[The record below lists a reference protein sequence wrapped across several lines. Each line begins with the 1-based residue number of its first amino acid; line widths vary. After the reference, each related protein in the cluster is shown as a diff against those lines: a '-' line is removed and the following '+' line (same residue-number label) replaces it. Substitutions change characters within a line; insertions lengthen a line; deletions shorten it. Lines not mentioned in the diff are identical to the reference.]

1 LVFIIIKFFFI
12 LKYFILFILFNID
25 VGNNKKKPFQT
36 GLEILKTLKI
46 VKIIKKK
53 IFFLNYI
60 FIMIFIYFNNITLF
74 IIN

>member
-1 LVFIIIKFFFI
+1 MVFIIIKFFFI

-46 VKIIKKK
+46 VKIIKKN
-53 IFFLNYI
+53 FFFKLYFYNDIYI
-60 FIMIFIYFNNITLF
+60 F
-74 IIN
+74 